1 MSKSPMDRC
10 HDGPMEDIDL
20 LPSYRGDLI
29 SLLIRTVYSASSS
42 GDVATRLFRQKPGMQ
57 LFFFRKT
64 SSSALKSLK
73 RPRLFFDKKPGI
85 QLFFFRKKSSSA
97 RKTPRPTRLCIIDI
111 ACSTLL
117 LQTIRRAS
125 SHRVRVTGKPPGTLS
140 MSASA

>member
-73 RPRLFFDKKPGI
+73 RPRLFFDKSLVYSFSSFEKSHHRLGKLPG
-85 QLFFFRKKSSSA
+85 RPGSA
-97 RKTPRPTRLCIIDI
+97 
-111 ACSTLL
+111 
-117 LQTIRRAS
+117 
-125 SHRVRVTGKPPGTLS
+125 
-140 MSASA
+140 